1 MTENSL
7 RLVRADGTHVA
18 VDEVPGLTVVF
29 GGNASTV
36 EIGEGSVFSNCK
48 ILIGTESTI
57 KIGTTHFRGIRNT
70 TIDMRGKSVGKVLT
84 IGADTSI
91 ESCRFAMANEANEE
105 ITIGEGCMLSS
116 NITFRTSDGHSI
128 YDLTTKRLVNRTR
141 PIIVGDNVWIG
152 SGATLTKGSRVP
164 SNTVIATMAVVSRR
178 FEEENTA
185 IGGNPAQ
192 VLKRNIGWSRTY
204 VPKYVEPVLEDEP
217 TQPELVG
224 ASGRRWPR
232 LFRKR

>member
-7 RLVRADGTHVA
+7 SIVRSDGTQFTVEEVA
-18 VDEVPGLTVVF
+18 GLTVSF
-29 GGNASTV
+29 AGHGSTV
-36 EIGEGSVFSNCK
+36 EIGEGSVFHNCK
-48 ILIGTESTI
+48 LFIGNEGRVQ
-57 KIGTTHFRGIRNT
+57 IGTTHPRGIRNS
-70 TIDMRGKSVGKVLT
+70 TINMGGKSVGKALT

-91 ESCRFAMANEANEE
+91 ESCRFAMANEVGEE
-105 ITIGEGCMLSS
+105 IIIGKGCMLSS

-128 YDLTTKRLVNRTR
+128 YDMTSKRLVNRTR
-141 PIIVGDNVWIG
+141 PITVGDNVWIG

-164 SNTVIATMAVVSRR
+164 SNTVIATMALVSRR

-204 VPKYVEPVLEDEP
+204 VPKYIEPLPEDEP
-217 TQPELVG
+217 SQLEAVG
-224 ASGRRWPR
+224 ASRWRRLE
-232 LFRKR
+232 LFRRR